1 MGPIADLLVLAD
13 AVSAI
18 QRFVDVFFTVYTLV
32 ILVYILLSWFQL
44 PYSGPL
50 ATAQRFLHDVCA
62 PYLGLFR
69 RFIPPIGP
77 LDISPIV
84 AIVLLGVIRTL
95 VNRGL
100 DQLH

>member
-1 MGPIADLLVLAD
+1 MGQTADLLVLAD
-13 AVSAI
+13 AVSAV
-18 QRFVDVFFTVYTLV
+18 QRFVDVFFTVYTLA
-32 ILVYILLSWFQL
+32 ILIYILLSWFQL

-50 ATAQRFLHDVCA
+50 STAQRFLHDVCA

-100 DQLH
+100 GQLH